1 MEFNIFSFLIVAV
14 MCVIGIGST
23 VCIVGVM
30 IYTLVQK
37 FYRRIVHGIPL
48 TK

>member
-1 MEFNIFSFLIVAV
+1 MELNIFSFLIVAL
-14 MCVIGIGST
+14 MFIMGIGST